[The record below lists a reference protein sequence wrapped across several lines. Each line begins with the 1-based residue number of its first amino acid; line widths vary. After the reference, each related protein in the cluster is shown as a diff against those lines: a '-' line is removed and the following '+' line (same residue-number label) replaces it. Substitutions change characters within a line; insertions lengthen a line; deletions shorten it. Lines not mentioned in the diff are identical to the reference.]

1 MIFVSAFDRI
11 NPRIK
16 CQCGTAKQKRRLMK
30 RFRTA
35 WRMVKGEYRMMKYSR
50 SCPERLGLTVCHVFV
65 LRTAATDDDDDER
78 QPPPQKFQQQNK
90 RSRTQSR

>member
-1 MIFVSAFDRI
+1 
-11 NPRIK
+11 
-16 CQCGTAKQKRRLMK
+16 MK

-78 QPPPQKFQQQNK
+78 QPPPPKSSSNK
-90 RSRTQSR
+90 TNAAVRRADNNCTMQ